1 MPKHQDVVGNLDVR
15 LRRLLVDRLRWRKL
29 RKVQVEAYAPI
40 TAGRHVLICAPTA
53 SGKTEAAFI
62 PLFNR
67 ILKHQAAPLFC
78 LYLSPLRALLDDC
91 HERLRRWQEPLGI
104 DIAVRHGEKKT
115 SLVGLCQHPPHVL
128 MTTPESLEVILV
140 YRTTDQKQN
149 LLGNLQ
155 AIVVDE
161 VHNFVPTHRGT
172 QLSSLLTRLRPYT
185 QMGRPQVI
193 GLSASLGDPEAVM
206 RWLAGDEQVE
216 VLTVLGHRDMRYSV
230 CFAGDRED
238 EQSAAETLLRAD
250 KSLVFVPSR
259 ATAEKLAN
267 RLGKR
272 LRRHGSKLVRVH
284 HSSLDGQIKQQY
296 QDEFRLCQRAVM
308 VATSTLELGIDIGD
322 LDLVVHHHPPQSAES
337 FLQRSG
343 RAGRRT
349 KPANVVVMAHTT
361 AELLVAAAQISL
373 ALRGQVEPQQPL
385 RWSYDL
391 LLQQLLCLILEY
403 QTVPRKQAWREVLG
417 RSTAFQAMT
426 EDDYLR
432 LVDEWA
438 KQEIVDIGARGQVSL
453 GRLAERQ
460 FGSRNYMGLLSSIP
474 FVREFAVVSSR
485 DMRNIGT
492 VDVRFAMTLEP
503 GSEFLLAGEPWRVED
518 VRPEEARILVSA
530 GSAEHPPHW
539 ASGIGGLSYLV
550 ARQCWELITDGLST
564 QVQEAL
570 SPAATQRIRVLGDL
584 VSRVGLAR
592 DVIPTAFDAEN
603 NRWWFLTFAG
613 HAVNALFRDMA
624 RRIIGAYDA
633 RMTGF
638 SLSLKCPE
646 DALTVWDALGERV
659 AHMSPSEIG
668 EFVNEARPLTTF
680 GRFLPTAFLRQA
692 NAELQ
697 YDLQG
702 LRKLLST
709 SRPVVCQLD
718 KLMPLEAAL
727 RV

>member
-1 MPKHQDVVGNLDVR
+1 MPKHQDVVNDLDVR
-15 LRRLLVDRLRWRKL
+15 LHRLLVDRLRWRNL
-29 RKVQVEAYAPI
+29 REVQVEAYDPI
-40 TAGRHVLICAPTA
+40 TARRHVLICAPTA

-91 HERLRRWQEPLGI
+91 QERLRRWQEPLGI
-104 DIAVRHGEKKT
+104 DIAVRHGEKRT

-149 LLGNLQ
+149 LLENLQ

-161 VHNFVPTHRGT
+161 VHNFVSTHRGA
-172 QLSSLLTRLRPYT
+172 QLSNLLTRLRRYVR
-185 QMGRPQVI
+185 MKRPQVI
-193 GLSASLGDPEAVM
+193 GLSASLGDPEGVM
-206 RWLAGDEQVE
+206 RWLAGDEHGEILIVP
-216 VLTVLGHRDMRYSV
+216 GRRDMRYSV

-238 EQSAAETLLRAD
+238 DQIATQTLLQAD

-267 RLGKR
+267 RLKSQ
-272 LRRHGSKLVRVH
+272 RRYGLKLVLVH

-322 LDLVVHHHPPQSAES
+322 LDLVVHHHPPQSADS

-349 KPANVVVMAHTT
+349 KPANVLVIAHTT
-361 AELLVAAAQISL
+361 AELLVSAAQISL

-403 QTVPRKQAWREVLG
+403 QTVPRKRAWRDVLG

-438 KQEIVDIGARGQVSL
+438 KQEIIDIGARGQVSL
-453 GRLAERQ
+453 GKLAELE
-460 FGSRNYMGLLSSIP
+460 FGSRNYMGILSSIP
-474 FVREFAVVSSR
+474 FAREFAVVSFR

-503 GSEFLLAGEPWRVED
+503 GDEFLLAGEPWRVEH

-530 GSAEHPPHW
+530 GSAEHPPRW
-539 ASGIGGLSYLV
+539 SSGIGGLSYLV

-570 SPAATQRIRVLGDL
+570 SPAAAQRIRVLGDL
-584 VSRVGLAR
+584 ASRIGLAR
-592 DVIPTAFDAEN
+592 DVVPTAFDAEN

-624 RRIIGAYDA
+624 RRIIGAYDV

-638 SLSLKCPE
+638 LLSLKCPE
-646 DALTVWDALGERV
+646 DALTIWDALGERV
-659 AHMSPSEIG
+659 AHMSASEIG

-702 LRKLLST
+702 LRRLLST
-709 SRPVVCQLD
+709 SRPIVCQLD
-718 KLMPLEAAL
+718 ELMPLEAAL
-727 RV
+727 QV